1 MARRK
6 GSEELVRRTISI
18 PSRLLQEI
26 VAEVLS
32 KKQAGKSASVSAV
45 ICEALEKREREGGED
60 GS

>member
-32 KKQAGKSASVSAV
+32 KKQAGKSSSVSAV
-45 ICEALEKREREGGED
+45 ICEALEKRRE
-60 GS
+60 